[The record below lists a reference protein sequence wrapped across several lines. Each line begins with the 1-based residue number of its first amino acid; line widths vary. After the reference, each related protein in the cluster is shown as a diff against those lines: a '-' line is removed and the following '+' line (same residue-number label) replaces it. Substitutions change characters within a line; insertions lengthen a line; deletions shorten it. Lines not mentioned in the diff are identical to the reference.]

1 MTIGLLLAA
10 VVGLSLGLLGGG
22 GSVLAVPIFV
32 YVLGYGAKEA
42 IAMSLAVVG
51 VTSLVAAVV
60 HWRAGYVDLRVAAT
74 FAPVAM
80 AGTFAG
86 TRLATLVSGT
96 FQLTLF
102 ALVLLVSA
110 VFMFRDASPR
120 LLEALEGKRTPLGP
134 IIAEALLVGVMTGL
148 VGVGGGF
155 LVVPALALL
164 AKVPMRVAVG
174 TSLAVIA
181 LNGAVGFAGYLGQ
194 VEVPWL
200 FMGAFAAV
208 ATVGALGGSRLG
220 RFVPPHA
227 LRRSFA
233 VLLIVMGAL
242 ILYENRSVL
251 LPGHAVASTA
261 TQPAAGNEH
270 QDD

>member
-1 MTIGLLLAA
+1 MILGLLLAA

-32 YVLGYGAKEA
+32 YVLGYEAKQA
-42 IAMSLAVVG
+42 IAMSLGVVG
-51 VTSLVAAVV
+51 VTSFLAALG
-60 HWRAGYVDLRVAAT
+60 HWRAGNVDARMAAT

-80 AGTFAG
+80 VGTYGG

-96 FQLTLF
+96 FQLVAF
-102 ALVLLVSA
+102 ALVMLASA
-110 VFMFRDASPR
+110 VFMLRGSSARLAEASDAVAMPP
-120 LLEALEGKRTPLGP
+120 GIVGG
-134 IIAEALLVGVMTGL
+134 EALLVGVMTGF

-164 AKVPMRVAVG
+164 AKVPMRVAIG

-181 LNGAVGFAGYLGQ
+181 LNSSVGFAGYLGA

-200 FMGAFAAV
+200 FMTAFAAV
-208 ATVGALGGSRLG
+208 ATVGAFGGSRLV
-220 RFVPPHA
+220 RFVPHHV

-233 VLLIVMGAL
+233 VFLIVAGTL
-242 ILYENRSVL
+242 ILYENRSSL
-251 LPGHAVASTA
+251 MPGPAVTSLA
-261 TQPAAGNEH
+261 TEPAPGVHNAP
-270 QDD
+270 

>member
-1 MTIGLLLAA
+1 MTIGLLLA
-10 VVGLSLGLLGGG
+10 VLVGLSLGLLGGG

-51 VTSLVAAVV
+51 VTSLVAAVG
-60 HWRAGYVDLRVAAT
+60 HWRAGNVNVRVAAT
-74 FAPVAM
+74 FGPVAM
-80 AGTFAG
+80 VGTYVG
-86 TRLATLVSGT
+86 VRLATLVSGA

-102 ALVLLVSA
+102 AVVMLASA
-110 VFMFRDASPR
+110 VFMLRGSSPTMEAIAEAESRRMR
-120 LLEALEGKRTPLGP
+120 LAP
-134 IIAEALLVGVMTGL
+134 IAAEALLVGIMTGL

-174 TSLAVIA
+174 TSLVVIA
-181 LNGAVGFAGYLGQ
+181 LNAAVGFVGYLGQ
-194 VEVPWL
+194 VELPWL

-208 ATVGALGGSRLG
+208 ATAGALGGSRLG

-227 LRRSFA
+227 LRRGFA
-233 VLLIVMGAL
+233 AFLIVVGTF
-242 ILYENRSVL
+242 ILYENRATFV
-251 LPGHAVASTA
+251 PGHAAASSL
-261 TQPAAGNEH
+261 TQTTEH
-270 QDD
+270 GL

>member
-1 MTIGLLLAA
+1 VILGLLLAG

-51 VTSLVAAVV
+51 ITSLFAAVG
-60 HWRAGYVDLRVAAT
+60 HWRAGNVNLRVAAT

-86 TRLATLVSGT
+86 ARLATLVSGA

-102 ALVLLVSA
+102 AVVMLTSA
-110 VFMFRDASPR
+110 AFMLRGTSPR
-120 LLEALEGKRTPLGP
+120 LSTAPEPAPGPIALGP
-134 IIAEALLVGVMTGL
+134 IAGEALLVGVMTGF

-164 AKVPMRVAVG
+164 AKVPIRVAIG
-174 TSLAVIA
+174 TSLVVIA
-181 LNGAVGFAGYLGQ
+181 LNAGAGLAGYLGQ

-200 FMGAFAAV
+200 FIGAFAGV
-208 ATVGALGGSRLG
+208 ATAGALGGSRLG
-220 RFVPPHA
+220 SFVPQHA

-233 VLLIVMGAL
+233 AFLIVMGTL
-242 ILYENRSVL
+242 ILVENRAAL
-251 LPGHAVASTA
+251 LPHHARASDMP
-261 TQPAAGNEH
+261 QSV
-270 QDD
+270 QDF